1 MNARAFDLTQLR
13 TFIAIHDAGS
23 ISAAAQQIYLSQST
37 VSEQLKK
44 LEARAG
50 QPLLVRS
57 RKGMRPTP
65 AGTRLVGY
73 ARQIAALS
81 EAAFED
87 LQGVLLDG
95 ELRIAITDYY
105 RPHDVGRVLKRFTR
119 LYPRLRLHVS
129 AMQSSQI
136 ERTALTGEHFD
147 VGLALRLMNED
158 VGTND
163 DAMGDADTAGTSAT
177 LVRRERLVWAMS
189 STLAEPVDTPL
200 PLVTLPRPCA
210 LQTLIANVLERH
222 KVPYRVSH
230 SAAGV
235 AGLQLA
241 LGAGLGIS
249 CLNESAL
256 TPELIVCP
264 PSLGLPPLPRAE
276 FHLLPG
282 SADETDLIRHA
293 RNALL
298 RLFA

>member
-23 ISAAAQQIYLSQST
+23 ISAAAEQIFLSQST

-44 LEARAG
+44 LEERAG

-57 RKGMRPTP
+57 RKGMRATP
-65 AGTRLVGY
+65 AGTRLLAY

-105 RPHDVGRVLKRFTR
+105 RPHDVARVLKRFTS

-136 ERTALTGEHFD
+136 ERSAMTGEHFD

-158 VGTND
+158 VADGTAPHD
-163 DAMGDADTAGTSAT
+163 DLGGASAT
-177 LVRRERLVWAMS
+177 LVRRERLVWAMAA
-189 STLAEPVDTPL
+189 TQTAPVDIPL
-200 PLVTLPRPCA
+200 PLVTLPRTCA
-210 LQTLIANVLERH
+210 LQTLVASVLERH
-222 KVPYRVSH
+222 KVAYRVSH

-235 AGLQLA
+235 AGMQLA
-241 LGAGLGIS
+241 LAAGLGVS

-282 SADETDLIRHA
+282 RADETDLIRHA

>member
-23 ISAAAQQIYLSQST
+23 ISAAAEQIFLSQSS

-65 AGTRLVGY
+65 AGTRLMTY

-105 RPHDVGRVLKRFTR
+105 RPQDVGRVLKRFTS

-147 VGLALRLMNED
+147 VGLALRLLNEEVSASD
-158 VGTND
+158 EVTGER
-163 DAMGDADTAGTSAT
+163 TSAT

-189 STLAEPVDTPL
+189 ATSSEPLDMPL
-200 PLVTLPRPCA
+200 PLITLPRPCA
-210 LQTLIANVLERH
+210 LQTLVVNVLERH
-222 KVPYRVSH
+222 KIPYRVSH

-235 AGLQLA
+235 AGMQLA

-256 TPELIVCP
+256 TPDLVVCP
-264 PSLGLPPLPRAE
+264 TSLGLPPLPRAE

-282 SADETDLIRHA
+282 HADETDLIRHA

>member
-23 ISAAAQQIYLSQST
+23 ISSAADQIFLSQST

-44 LEARAG
+44 LEERAG

-65 AGTRLVGY
+65 AGTRLLTY

-87 LQGVLLDG
+87 LHGVLLDG

-105 RPHDVGRVLKRFTR
+105 RPHDVGRVLKRFTS

-147 VGLALRLMNED
+147 VGLALRLINDD
-158 VGTND
+158 VG
-163 DAMGDADTAGTSAT
+163 GDTSADGGSAT
-177 LVRRERLVWAMS
+177 LVRRERLVWAMAA
-189 STLAEPVDTPL
+189 TLAEPIDTPL
-200 PLVTLPRPCA
+200 PLVTLPRTCA
-210 LQTLIANVLERH
+210 LQTLVANVLERH
-222 KVPYRVSH
+222 KVSYRISH

-235 AGLQLA
+235 AGMQLA

-256 TPELIVCP
+256 TPDLIVCP

-282 SADETDLIRHA
+282 HADETDLIRHA

>member
-1 MNARAFDLTQLR
+1 MNPRAFDLTQLR

-23 ISAAAQQIYLSQST
+23 ISAAAEQIFLSQST
-37 VSEQLKK
+37 VSEQLQK

-65 AGTRLVGY
+65 AGTRLLTY
-73 ARQIAALS
+73 ARQISALS

-105 RPHDVGRVLKRFTR
+105 RPHDVGRVLKRFTS

-129 AMQSSQI
+129 AMQSAQI
-136 ERTALTGEHFD
+136 ERTALGY
-147 VGLALRLMNED
+147 R
-158 VGTND
+158 
-163 DAMGDADTAGTSAT
+163 TSGT

-189 STLAEPVDTPL
+189 STLGEPLGEPL
-200 PLVTLPRPCA
+200 PLVTMPPSCT
-210 LQTLIANVLERH
+210 LQSLVLTVLERH
-222 KVPYRVSH
+222 NVPYRISH

-235 AGLQLA
+235 AGMQLA

-256 TPELIVCP
+256 TPDLVVCP

-282 SADETDLIRHA
+282 RADETDLIRHA

>member
-1 MNARAFDLTQLR
+1 MNARAFDLTHLR

-23 ISAAAQQIYLSQST
+23 ISAAAEQIFLSQST

-44 LEARAG
+44 LEERAG

-65 AGTRLVGY
+65 AGTRLLAY
-73 ARQIAALS
+73 ARQISALS

-105 RPHDVGRVLKRFTR
+105 RPHDVGRVLKRFTS

-129 AMQSSQI
+129 AMQSAQI
-136 ERTALTGEHFD
+136 ERTAMTGEHFD

-158 VGTND
+158 IGKGARALGYRTP
-163 DAMGDADTAGTSAT
+163 GT

-189 STLAEPVDTPL
+189 WTLTEPVGEPL
-200 PLVTLPRPCA
+200 PLVTLPPSCA
-210 LQTLIANVLERH
+210 LQSLVLGVLERH

-235 AGLQLA
+235 AGMQLA
-241 LGAGLGIS
+241 LSAGLGIS

-256 TPELIVCP
+256 TADLVVCP

-282 SADETDLIRHA
+282 RADETELIRHA